1 MKKKKML
8 KSTDEVGRE
17 ASVLHGPLAGHQVRQ
32 PRVENAA
39 VAHLGPDPAEEVPA
53 HLRSSVSISKTKTT
67 QKKNKTK
74 KESRTG
80 GQRPPLPRPRSWTE
94 NGEKRFIFSST
105 HLDEAV

>member
-80 GQRPPLPRPRSWTE
+80 GQRPPLPRPRS
-94 NGEKRFIFSST
+94 
-105 HLDEAV
+105 

>member
-17 ASVLHGPLAGHQVRQ
+17 ALVLHGPLAGHQVRQ

-67 QKKNKTK
+67 QKKKQNK
-74 KESRTG
+74 ERVSYW
-80 GQRPPLPRPRSWTE
+80 RSTTSSSSTE
-94 NGEKRFIFSST
+94 IVNGERREKVHFFINS
-105 HLDEAV
+105 LG